1 MPVISRRRTVPAAPE
16 RLWTV
21 LADPE
26 QLPTWWPRVERV
38 EDASRG
44 AWTTVLSTPK
54 GSGKTLRAD
63 FTLVGSEHP
72 RRLSWRQELAESPF
86 ERIFAAAVTEVE
98 LEPAGPKGTDVKL
111 TARIRLRGFARFG
124 GLQVTRATKR
134 QLTGALEGL
143 TRLAESWKAA

>member
-1 MPVISRRRTVPAAPE
+1 MPVITRRRTVPASPE
-16 RLWTV
+16 RLWAV

-38 EDASRG
+38 EDASRK

-54 GSGKTLRAD
+54 GSRTLRAD
-63 FTLVGSEHP
+63 YTLVDSDHP
-72 RRLSWRQELAESPF
+72 RRLSWRQEVEESPF
-86 ERIFAAAVTEVE
+86 ERIFSSALTEVE
-98 LEPAGPKGTDVKL
+98 LEPAEDGRTHVKM
-111 TARIRLRGFARFG
+111 TTQVRLRGFARLG

-143 TRLAESWKAA
+143 NALAESWGT

>member
-21 LADPE
+21 VADPE

-38 EDASRG
+38 EDASRA

-54 GSGKTLRAD
+54 GGKSLRAD
-63 FTLVGSEHP
+63 YTLVDSDHP
-72 RRLSWRQELAESPF
+72 RRLSWRQEVEESPF
-86 ERIFAAAVTEVE
+86 ERIFSSAVTEVE
-98 LEPAGPKGTDVKL
+98 LEPAEAGGTHVKL

-124 GLQVTRATKR
+124 GFQVTRATKR
-134 QLTGALEGL
+134 QLSGALEGL
-143 TRLAESWKAA
+143 NSLAESWKAA

>member
-1 MPVISRRRTVPAAPE
+1 MPVITRRRTVPASPE
-16 RLWTV
+16 RLWAV

-38 EDASRG
+38 EDASRK

-54 GSGKTLRAD
+54 GSRTLRAD
-63 FTLVGSEHP
+63 YTLVDSDHP
-72 RRLSWRQELAESPF
+72 RRLSWRQEVEESPF
-86 ERIFAAAVTEVE
+86 ERIFSSALTEVE
-98 LEPAGPKGTDVKL
+98 LEPAGDGRTHVKV
-111 TARIRLRGFARFG
+111 TIQVSLRGFARLG

-143 TRLAESWKAA
+143 NALAESWGT